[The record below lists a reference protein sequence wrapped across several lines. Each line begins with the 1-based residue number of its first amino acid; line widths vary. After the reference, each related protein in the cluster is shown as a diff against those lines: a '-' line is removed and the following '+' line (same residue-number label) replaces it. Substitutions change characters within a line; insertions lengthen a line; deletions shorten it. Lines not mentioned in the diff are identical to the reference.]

1 MQLNFGKHKVDEI
14 NGVRCTIVEDNISQ
28 DRVNFLKDLLEFN
41 HYEVQVAEKQKT
53 DENAPQTYIL
63 GVTDLIFNPV
73 ISVYNRSLKTKAG
86 NKVTPA
92 VWNQQTDICN
102 PNYWNFDHMQK
113 EDENLFITYRSV

>member
-1 MQLNFGKHKVDEI
+1 MQLNFGKHKVDDI

-28 DRVNFLKDLLEFN
+28 ERLDFLKALLEFN
-41 HYEVQVAEKQKT
+41 NYEIQVAEKT
-53 DENAPQTYIL
+53 VEENAPKSFIL
-63 GVTDLIFNPV
+63 GVTDILFNPV
-73 ISVYNRSLKTKAG
+73 IAVYQRKLKTQTG

-92 VWNQQTDICN
+92 YWNQQTDTCD

>member
-28 DRVNFLKDLLEFN
+28 ERLDFLKALLEFN
-41 HYEVQVAEKQKT
+41 SFEVQVAEKT
-53 DENAPQTYIL
+53 AEENAPKSFIL
-63 GVTDLIFNPV
+63 GVTDIIFNPV
-73 ISVYNRSLKTKAG
+73 IAVYQRKLKTQAG

-92 VWNQQTDICN
+92 YWNQQTDICD

>member
-28 DRVNFLKDLLEFN
+28 ERVNFLKELLEFN
-41 HYEVQVAEKQKT
+41 KYEIQVAEKPVEGDAPKT
-53 DENAPQTYIL
+53 YTI
-63 GVTDLIFNPV
+63 GVTDIIFNPV
-73 ISVYNRSLKTKAG
+73 IAVYQRLLKTPKG

-92 VWNQQTDICN
+92 YWNQQTDKCD

-113 EDENLFITYRSV
+113 EDENLFITYSSV